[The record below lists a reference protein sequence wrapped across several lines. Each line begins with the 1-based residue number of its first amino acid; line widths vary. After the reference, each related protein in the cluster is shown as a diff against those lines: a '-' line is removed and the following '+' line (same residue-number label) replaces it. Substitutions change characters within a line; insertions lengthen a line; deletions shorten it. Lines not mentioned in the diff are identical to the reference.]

1 MWLAPD
7 RNEQVTETMPRYYF
21 HVAYGDTAK
30 IVNDGL
36 ELANK
41 EDAWIEATTACGE
54 LILDLDGGLKPGDS
68 WSMTVKDDSG
78 APVYELKFLTRSF

>member
-1 MWLAPD
+1 MWPAPD
-7 RNEQVTETMPRYYF
+7 RNERVTETMPRYYF

-30 IVNDGL
+30 VVNEGL

-54 LILDLDGGLKPGDS
+54 LIQELDGGLKPGDS

>member
-1 MWLAPD
+1 
-7 RNEQVTETMPRYYF
+7 
-21 HVAYGDTAK
+21 
-30 IVNDGL
+30 
-36 ELANK
+36 
-41 EDAWIEATTACGE
+41 

>member
-1 MWLAPD
+1 
-7 RNEQVTETMPRYYF
+7 MPRYYF
-21 HVAYGDTAK
+21 HVAYGDTTK
-30 IVNDGL
+30 IINEGL
-36 ELANK
+36 ELVNK

-54 LILDLDGGLKPGDS
+54 LIRDLDGELKPGDA

>member
-1 MWLAPD
+1 
-7 RNEQVTETMPRYYF
+7 MPRYYF

-30 IVNDGL
+30 IVNEGI
-36 ELANK
+36 ELGNK

-54 LILDLDGGLKPGDS
+54 LIRDMDGELKPGDA